1 MRRRRTRQ
9 RGGRTTSRCRNTECR
24 AEVRFFR
31 CEWDGRVRVVNAKPV
46 DGREVHRGAYPEWG
60 GRLWPDAETVA
71 AELSLIRPPGDD
83 VLGEAL
89 DLPWYQLHRCQIVWA
104 IAGATREASPA

>member
-31 CEWDGRVRVVNAKPV
+31 CEWDGRV
-46 DGREVHRGAYPEWG
+46 
-60 GRLWPDAETVA
+60 RLWPDAETVA